1 MCKFASFVLTKDQV
15 FWSDNSD
22 SHETIISEHNLHE
35 AGDAGRVNILRVEIS
50 PRDSFANLFSWTY
63 KVDQD
68 LLPPWSDPVADEA
81 RTRTALAGRL
91 KGQRWLAELDTFIAS
106 FKTMRWFQ
114 PDGRPLQ
121 AWHLSTAKT
130 LDAALNAAR
139 DAACDAALD
148 AACDAACDAASDAAS
163 DATLGAAYD
172 AALDAARGA
181 AYDAALDAALDVAS
195 DAASDAAFD
204 AASDA
209 ALDAAY
215 DAASDAAYGA
225 ALYARCIIVCR
236 GTKLDPRHVKHAEDR
251 WKVWTKGYACLC
263 DINGKLFVYA
273 KV

>member
-139 DAACDAALD
+139 DAACDAAYD
-148 AACDAACDAASDAAS
+148 AAYDAAPN
-163 DATLGAAYD
+163 AAYD
-172 AALDAARGA
+172 AAL
-181 AYDAALDAALDVAS
+181 
-195 DAASDAAFD
+195 
-204 AASDA
+204 
-209 ALDAAY
+209 
-215 DAASDAAYGA
+215 
-225 ALYARCIIVCR
+225 YARCVIVCR

>member
-130 LDAALNAAR
+130 LNAAR
-139 DAACDAALD
+139 DAACDAARNAALD
-148 AACDAACDAASDAAS
+148 AACDAAYDAARDAACDAAYDAAY
-163 DATLGAAYD
+163 DAAPNAAYD
-172 AALDAARGA
+172 AAL
-181 AYDAALDAALDVAS
+181 
-195 DAASDAAFD
+195 
-204 AASDA
+204 
-209 ALDAAY
+209 
-215 DAASDAAYGA
+215 
-225 ALYARCIIVCR
+225 YARCVIVCR

>member
-139 DAACDAALD
+139 GAARGAAL
-148 AACDAACDAASDAAS
+148 

-181 AYDAALDAALDVAS
+181 AYDAAC
-195 DAASDAAFD
+195 
-204 AASDA
+204 
-209 ALDAAY
+209 DAAY
-215 DAASDAAYGA
+215 DAAYDAAPNAAYDA
-225 ALYARCIIVCR
+225 ALYARCVIVCR

>member
-130 LDAALNAAR
+130 LNAAPN
-139 DAACDAALD
+139 AAY
-148 AACDAACDAASDAAS
+148 DAASDAAS

-181 AYDAALDAALDVAS
+181 AYDAAC
-195 DAASDAAFD
+195 
-204 AASDA
+204 
-209 ALDAAY
+209 DAAY
-215 DAASDAAYGA
+215 DAAYDAAPNAAYDA
-225 ALYARCIIVCR
+225 ALYARCVIVCR